1 LSIILSSW
9 KGEKILAIALPIA
22 VDQRLVGTCFVG
34 DVLNGHLL
42 FITTLHHIGNGTTI
56 QVAIPPHFGDVS
68 ISQTYPLTST
78 PLVDLE
84 LIYSDP
90 IHDIAILKAKSK
102 DIHAP
107 LPNYL
112 NKHNEINTGDDVVIV
127 GYPYAPMGSVLET
140 AEKSSVSAIGNR
152 IFMDTIEVNEFV
164 VSHQT
169 YQGSSGSP
177 VIRSSDGLL
186 CGIVRGCLAPPE
198 MLSIGNIPIGTD
210 SNITY
215 AVNASII
222 PNILENL

>member
-1 LSIILSSW
+1 MV
-9 KGEKILAIALPIA
+9 IALPIA
-22 VDQRLVGTCFVG
+22 VDNSLVGTCFVG
-34 DVLNGHLL
+34 GVLNGHCL
-42 FITTLHHIGNGTTI
+42 FISTLHHLGNGTTI
-56 QVAIPPHFGDVS
+56 QVVVPPHLGDVNV
-68 ISQTYPLTST
+68 SQTYPLTRIPT
-78 PLVDLE
+78 IDLE

-90 IHDIAILKAKSK
+90 IYDIAILKAKNK
-102 DIHAP
+102 NFHAP

-112 NKHNEINTGDDVVIV
+112 NKHSEIKTGDDVVIV
-127 GYPYAPMGSVLET
+127 GYPYAPLGSVLET
-140 AEKSSVSAIGNR
+140 AEKCSVSAIGNR
-152 IFMDTIEVNEFV
+152 VFMDTIEVNEIV

-177 VIRSSDGLL
+177 IIRSSDGLL

-222 PNILENL
+222 PNIIENL